1 MTAHETRSEPAIA
14 ENLAAV
20 RATIAEAARRSGRRA
35 EDVRLIAVSK
45 TKPLADILAAWR
57 AGQQDFGENRVQEAL
72 GKMDQAPPE
81 LRWHLIGHLQSNKA
95 RLVPGRFAVVQSV
108 DSERLAQA
116 LARHAEAAGVRQPIM
131 VQLNWSGEDTKSGVT
146 DLDALRVLVAAI
158 AGLPALALTGLMTI
172 PDPACSEAQTR
183 AHYAQVRAALAT
195 LQREFALGPDFR
207 ELSMGMSHDYA
218 WAIEEGATVVRVGT
232 AIFGARP

>member
-1 MTAHETRSEPAIA
+1 MTAHENPPDTVIA
-14 ENLAAV
+14 GNLATV
-20 RATIAEAARRSGRRA
+20 RVKVAEAARRSGRCE

-45 TKPLADILAAWR
+45 TKPLEDILAAWR

-72 GKMDQAPPE
+72 DKIAQAPPE

-95 RLVPGRFAVVQSV
+95 RLVPGRFAMVQSV

-116 LARHAEAAGVRQPIM
+116 LARHAEAAGLRQPMM
-131 VQLNWSGEDTKSGVT
+131 VQLNWSGEGTKAGVT
-146 DLDALRVLVAAI
+146 DMAALRALVAVI

-172 PDPACSEAQTR
+172 PDPAYSEAQTR
-183 AHYAQVRAALAT
+183 AHYAQVREALAA

-207 ELSMGMSHDYA
+207 ELSMGMSHDYV

>member
-1 MTAHETRSEPAIA
+1 MTAHESRCDHGIA
-14 ENLAAV
+14 DNLAAV
-20 RATIAEAARRSGRRA
+20 RANIAAAALRSGRRA
-35 EDVRLIAVSK
+35 EEVRLIAVSK
-45 TKPLADILAAWR
+45 TKPLADILAAWQ

-72 GKMDQAPPE
+72 DKIAQAPPE

-95 RLVPGRFAVVQSV
+95 RFVPGRFAMVQSV

-131 VQLNWSGEDTKSGVT
+131 VQLNWSGEDTKSGVA
-146 DLDALRVLVAAI
+146 DMAALRALVAAI

-172 PDPACSEAQTR
+172 PDPEYSEAQTR
-183 AHYAQVRAALAT
+183 ALYARVREALSA
-195 LQREFALGPDFR
+195 LQHEFALGPAFR